1 VLHFA
6 ALVQC
11 AIFLLCNISFVQYFF
26 CAIFL
31 LCYFGLCIS
40 VTLCRIAWFS
50 VQCFFCAIL
59 VCLFLL
65 HYAVL
70 HGSVCNISFVLF
82 WVTSVFL
89 LHYAVVLHGSVCNV
103 SFVLFWFVYFCYTM
117 PYCMVQCA
125 IFLLCYSNSL
135 YFVVLICVTLC
146 CIDSVCNISFVL
158 FWFMY
163 FCYTMP
169 YCMVQC
175 AMFLLCYFGLCIS
188 VTLCH
193 IAWFQ
198 RAMFVLCYFGFYRLN
213 T

>member
-125 IFLLCYSNSL
+125 
-135 YFVVLICVTLC
+135 
-146 CIDSVCNISFVL
+146 
-158 FWFMY
+158 
-163 FCYTMP
+163 
-169 YCMVQC
+169 
-175 AMFLLCYFGLCIS
+175 MFLLCYFGLCIS
-188 VTLCH
+188 VTLCR

-198 RAMFVLCYFGFYRLN
+198 CAMFVLCYFGFYRLN